1 MFYFDKS
8 IIHVVYLNKNG
19 SYEQKLV
26 NFVGGEGVKSLQEI
40 YFSNLNAVCN
50 TGGKFF
56 CSPDL
61 SWEVDTHAFDQNKFY
76 FIIDGECII
85 TVNGQEYLAR
95 AGQWFFIPAG
105 TPHAYHNLK
114 ECSFEKYWMHFD
126 LYPSADLFSMLDLPY
141 FVDVPKDSLVYDLFR
156 QASEAMQSDSLTDRI
171 RLKTCLLMLISEYI
185 SLVHPDGVAVEDTDS
200 RIDRMLRYINRNLD
214 KPLSVTD
221 LAEHFHLHPTHLIRF
236 FKEKTG
242 ETPANYI
249 RIRRMET
256 AKRLLESTDLYISQI
271 MEQIGFCDESQF
283 SKQFKK
289 YYALSPRNYR
299 KYFRKNL

>member
-1 MFYFDKS
+1 M
-8 IIHVVYLNKNG
+8 
-19 SYEQKLV
+19 
-26 NFVGGEGVKSLQEI
+26 KSLQEI

-50 TGGKFF
+50 TGGEFF
-56 CSPDL
+56 CPTDF
-61 SWEVDTHAFDQNKFY
+61 SWEIDTHTFDQNKFY
-76 FIIDGECII
+76 FITDGKCII
-85 TVNGQEYLAR
+85 TVKGKEYTAHP
-95 AGQWFFIPAG
+95 GQWFFIPAG

-126 LYPSADLFSMLDLPY
+126 LYPSADLFTMLELPY
-141 FVDVPKDSLVYDLFR
+141 FVDVPKDSVVYDLFR

-221 LAEHFHLHPTHLIRF
+221 LAEHFHLHPTHFIRF